1 MADLD
6 DSHPDTALP
15 TEEADALIEASSPH
29 TAPGAIA
36 KSPWKLPRAA
46 WWQVLKRV
54 WLMAGFHNL
63 NILAA
68 GVAFFTFLA
77 ITPLIASTVMVYG
90 LIGDPAM
97 VERQMASL
105 MDVVPAD
112 VAGLIGEQMLA
123 VVNANDGVTGLALV
137 IALALAL
144 FGGQRAASGMIAA
157 LNVIN
162 EEFETRNILKLFAR
176 AILLTLAAVGIAL
189 AGLVGGSV
197 FAWLRTQT
205 ADLIGPGTK
214 DVFQII
220 TWATAFVL
228 GTLGFMTI
236 MRYAPDRSPAQWRW
250 LLPGALLST
259 FLWIAVSFG
268 FSIYVAFVS
277 DYSATYGSLSAVV
290 VFLMWL
296 FLSAYAILIGALV
309 NAEAERQTRKDSTH
323 GPERPMGQRGAVLAD
338 TDLVALHKRAIE
350 QKKEQRRAR
359 HAQREAEGEQA

>member
-1 MADLD
+1 M
-6 DSHPDTALP
+6 
-15 TEEADALIEASSPH
+15 
-29 TAPGAIA
+29 
-36 KSPWKLPRAA
+36 
-46 WWQVLKRV
+46 
-54 WLMAGFHNL
+54 
-63 NILAA
+63 
-68 GVAFFTFLA
+68 
-77 ITPLIASTVMVYG
+77 
-90 LIGDPAM
+90 
-97 VERQMASL
+97 
-105 MDVVPAD
+105 
-112 VAGLIGEQMLA
+112 
-123 VVNANDGVTGLALV
+123 
-137 IALALAL
+137 
-144 FGGQRAASGMIAA
+144 
-157 LNVIN
+157 
-162 EEFETRNILKLFAR
+162 
-176 AILLTLAAVGIAL
+176 
-189 AGLVGGSV
+189 
-197 FAWLRTQT
+197 
-205 ADLIGPGTK
+205 
-214 DVFQII
+214 FQII

-309 NAEAERQTRKDSTH
+309 NAEAERQTKKDSTH